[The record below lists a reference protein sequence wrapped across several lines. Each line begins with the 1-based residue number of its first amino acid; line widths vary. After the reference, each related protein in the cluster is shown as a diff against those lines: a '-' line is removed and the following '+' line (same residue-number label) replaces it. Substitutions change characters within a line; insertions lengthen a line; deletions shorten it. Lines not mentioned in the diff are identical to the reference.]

1 MVTVN
6 ETLVREM
13 LDRLISVETL
23 LKTHMEETARRFDE
37 TNRRIDE
44 TNQRITETN
53 QRITETNEATN
64 RRIDRMEDRME
75 DRYERLNSRMD
86 RLFYTMIGLGVAV
99 IASLVAGQ
107 ILD

>member
-13 LDRLISVETL
+13 LDRLVSVETL
-23 LKTHMEETARRFDE
+23 LKTHMEETARRFE
-37 TNRRIDE
+37 E
-44 TNQRITETN
+44 TNQRITEA
-53 QRITETNEATN
+53 NEATN